1 MAFTLQWDRD
11 SDKRYETGVDHGVL
25 YLADPS
31 RDTGVGA
38 GYGKAV
44 AWNGLTSVSENPTGA
59 EANPIYADNMKYLN
73 LVSKEDFEASI
84 EAYTYPEEFEAC
96 NGFAVLTDGST
107 TIPGV
112 YASQQTRSTF
122 GFSYR
127 TRIGVGGNAN
137 AGHKIHLVYGC
148 SASPSEKSYETISD
162 SPEAITF
169 SWDVTTVPSAVVP
182 EGMKSC
188 AHLIVDT
195 TKYASGTGPARI
207 SVLQDLLYGIDSAR
221 YDSYKTAYTAGSFV
235 IGDHRTNSGKKY
247 VCVKAHTGN
256 ATMTAANWIEV
267 STDGRMLT
275 PVEVLSVLGEV

>member
-25 YLADPS
+25 YLADSS
-31 RDTGVGA
+31 RTAGVGA

-96 NGFAVLTDGST
+96 NGFAVLTDGVNT
-107 TIPGV
+107 VPGV

-169 SWDVTTVPSAVVP
+169 SWDITTVPSAVVP
-182 EGMKSC
+182 DGMKSC

-195 TKYASGTGPARI
+195 TKYQANDPRI
-207 SVLQDLLYGIDSAR
+207 AALQDLLYGVDQTTLNG
-221 YDSYKTAYTAGSFV
+221 YTNYTAGAFV
-235 IGDHRTNSGKKY
+235 VGDRRKNSNKY
-247 VCVKAHTGN
+247 YICVKAHTGN
-256 ATMTAANWIEV
+256 QTMTAANWIEV